1 MLYNIILSA
10 SFITHLDIDTLPTKR
25 LLKFTVKIKYY
36 IVKQPLQDFLN
47 EYIVVMYLAK

>member
-10 SFITHLDIDTLPTKR
+10 SFITHLDTLLTNR

-36 IVKQPLQDFLN
+36 IVKQTLQDLLN